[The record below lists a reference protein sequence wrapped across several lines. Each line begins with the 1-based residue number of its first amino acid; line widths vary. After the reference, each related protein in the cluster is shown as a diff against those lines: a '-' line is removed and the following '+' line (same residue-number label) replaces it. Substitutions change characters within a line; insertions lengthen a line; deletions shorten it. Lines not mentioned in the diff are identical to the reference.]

1 MATIREAPIGSD
13 GSVIW
18 HARTVPELADAVRT
32 LAGMLAAVEAP
43 EPPEP
48 PDLSGYVPLADFQAL
63 QAEVGV
69 LTGRVTAA
77 ETALAAV
84 QGQVA
89 TLDTDLDATNT
100 DLDALE
106 ARVAALEA
114 PAP

>member
-1 MATIREAPIGSD
+1 MAVAGIRGAPVGSD
-13 GSVIW
+13 GAVIW

-43 EPPEP
+43 APVP

-69 LTGRVTAA
+69 LTGRVTAL
-77 ETALAAV
+77 ETGL
-84 QGQVA
+84 A
-89 TLDTDLDATNT
+89 TLDGEVDAQGTDLT
-100 DLDALE
+100 ALE
-106 ARVAALEA
+106 DRVTALEA

>member
-1 MATIREAPIGSD
+1 MGIREAEVGAD
-13 GSVIW
+13 GLAVW
-18 HARTVPELADAVRT
+18 HARTVPELSDAVRYLGGRVNT
-32 LAGMLAAVEAP
+32 LEGA
-43 EPPEP
+43 EPVP

-77 ETALAAV
+77 ETALA
-84 QGQVA
+84 
-89 TLDTDLDATNT
+89 TLDTDFDTLGA